1 MNDQCWNIHVTVTQ
15 AGRQTDCF
23 LACSTWSA
31 RWHALKLK
39 TWAMTSFAPQPLL
52 RLVRKTTVGAVGRI
66 WLSASCSKLHAGV
79 LVPSQERVYRRHQF
93 DYNTE
98 FCYLRSS
105 SPPWGTIVV
114 LSSPTAAPSLF
125 LRWHS
130 TPSITFFPSVH
141 RGVQCFEAPGVSR
154 KTEVEA
160 LKTSDES
167 LWKCHVSV
175 FGSFNCFCAGVVL
188 ISVRERWTVAGWHMP
203 VGMPHSNVHGN
214 VVAKAS
220 SVVAFV
226 CHGSHFVDV
235 CVPDICRR
243 KSKTLFKL
251 NRLTLS
257 KTRGRRERTDTDN
270 VRGEESPR
278 KNTF

>member
-1 MNDQCWNIHVTVTQ
+1 MRV
-15 AGRQTDCF
+15 F
-23 LACSTWSA
+23 LSRVKKEFIEDINLIITLNSVIYA
-31 RWHALKLK
+31 RLLLPGAQSLF
-39 TWAMTSFAPQPLL
+39 WAL
-52 RLVRKTTVGAVGRI
+52 RLR
-66 WLSASCSKLHAGV
+66 
-79 LVPSQERVYRRHQF
+79 
-93 DYNTE
+93 
-98 FCYLRSS
+98 
-105 SPPWGTIVV
+105 PP
-114 LSSPTAAPSLF
+114 PFF

-160 LKTSDES
+160 LRTSDES

-235 CVPDICRR
+235 GVPDICRR
-243 KSKTLFKL
+243 KS
-251 NRLTLS
+251 
-257 KTRGRRERTDTDN
+257 
-270 VRGEESPR
+270 
-278 KNTF
+278 